1 MVEILLLVD
10 IHQLIATG
18 ERTLPGEIDSK
29 NSRRRFQIRR
39 SSAKATQEFER
50 LNQFSSLAVHGCT
63 IC

>member
-39 SSAKATQEFER
+39 SSDEATQEFER
-50 LNQFSSLAVHGCT
+50 LN
-63 IC
+63 